1 MGVVA
6 AAAGALAVSE
16 DGLAVAASAEAGLT
30 VSEAGLADAASA
42 AVGLTVVA
50 GAGAAWVAD
59 NLRAWGDGPAA

>member
-16 DGLAVAASAEAGLT
+16 DGLAFAAPTEGEVT
-30 VSEAGLADAASA
+30 VSEAGLAGAASA

-50 GAGAAWVAD
+50 GAAAAWVAD
-59 NLRAWGDGPAA
+59 NLRAWVDGRAE